1 MNAHNQNLDT
11 NGAAPVKPSIPMLAA
26 EHLGTSYIQML
37 LQELKAAPD
46 VWQKLSE
53 NQQHE
58 IIERARQNAARS
70 IAGAVNAIITNGHTA
85 LGGTIESVNIKDK
98 IKLTVIVA
106 KGNDTEALTELYQAG
121 SEHPCQIMLGNAEQ
135 YLGGM
140 DLIQADPNQPE
151 LFDPETPEDSLL
163 WAINIPILSGNS
175 VVPCPNRKDAETY
188 ARSIRNKFLLDDN
201 EANHDYA
208 KLVYAMPWTESPGAH
223 NRSMAK
229 GNWEAMLNWFSK
241 LCRGEVVVEPIALLE
256 FVPEAAPDYPVPAAE
271 PVAKKDYSSIADLW
285 TEAVKHVQKTKKVS
299 TTSLQRKFGLGFER
313 AALLVDAM
321 EEMGVVSYAGASGK
335 RDVLIL
341 EGVPALAI
349 VTPVATEIVGD
360 VVTDDFF
367 PEAENLSDGESQ
379 ERTELN
385 DDIPE
390 MLDSELD
397 QEEPFTT
404 PESVAIDQPTVA
416 EHDLKDI
423 TITVR
428 RPGSEFIAECLGYE
442 GKSNVN
448 PDIAINTLL
457 RNMNMKL
464 SAKVEITT
472 DKDEVVRLRRYTA
485 TVYAIEADQ
494 E

>member
-1 MNAHNQNLDT
+1 MNAHNQNLNA
-11 NGAAPVKPSIPMLAA
+11 NGAQPVKPSIPMLAA

-106 KGNDTEALTELYQAG
+106 KGNDSEALAELYQSG
-121 SEHPCQIMLGNAEQ
+121 SEAPCQIMLGNAEQ

-140 DLIQADPNQPE
+140 DRIQAEPNQPE

-188 ARSIRNKFLLDDN
+188 ARSIRNKFLEDEN

-229 GNWEAMLNWFSK
+229 GNWEAILNWFSK

-256 FVPEAAPDYPVPAAE
+256 FVPEAE
-271 PVAKKDYSSIADLW
+271 SDYSVESAA
-285 TEAVKHVQKTKKVS
+285 TEVDDT
-299 TTSLQRKFGLGFER
+299 
-313 AALLVDAM
+313 LVDA
-321 EEMGVVSYAGASGK
+321 EFDPNYVA
-335 RDVLIL
+335 
-341 EGVPALAI
+341 PADDNPIIIEPL
-349 VTPVATEIVGD
+349 
-360 VVTDDFF
+360 TDDT
-367 PEAENLSDGESQ
+367 D
-379 ERTELN
+379 
-385 DDIPE
+385 
-390 MLDSELD
+390 
-397 QEEPFTT
+397 EEVDAFHT
-404 PESVAIDQPTVA
+404 PESVQFDEVQPDDGIAIVEVVLTPEQVAYPIIATVRLKGDHFVA
-416 EHDLKDI
+416 EY
-423 TITVR
+423 
-428 RPGSEFIAECLGYE
+428 LGYQS
-442 GKSNVN
+442 KSKIS
-448 PDIAINTLL
+448 PDIALSG
-457 RNMNMKL
+457 L
-464 SAKVEITT
+464 SAKLGLTGNIHHEEITT
-472 DKDEVVRLRRYTA
+472 EHDKDAQVRRF
-485 TVYAIEADQ
+485 VIKADQ
-494 E
+494 AKEA